1 MFATSYIEIDRK
13 AYAGNLQFIRNLL
26 SRDVRLCAVVKGNA
40 YGHGIEALVPMAEH
54 SGVDYFGVFS
64 ADEALRVKNICSP
77 DTAIMIM
84 GMVEGEELEWA
95 IREGLEFFIF
105 DKERLESAVLA
116 SQKLGI
122 KAKIHIEVE
131 SGMNRTGFS
140 NKEMPSLMAALTKY
154 GDHFDLYGLCT
165 HFAGAENLS
174 NKPRIEAQLRAFE
187 QWKRDFTEANFSFRY
202 IHAACSAATLRYPQS
217 HFDLVRVGILQYG
230 LWPNVESEVWYRSL
244 NPEQILLPRRLLSWK
259 SSLMHIKHVDEG
271 EYIGY
276 GTSYYTVVP
285 TRIGVV
291 PVGYSHGFSRGLSNL
306 GRVLVRGQR
315 VSVIGLVNMNALMV
329 NLNDVPDAEK
339 GDEVVL
345 IGKQGDFDL
354 SIGSF
359 SDLSQQLNYE
369 SITRLDPAIPRIIK
383 N

>member
-13 AYAGNLQFIRNLL
+13 AYQGNLQFIRSLL
-26 SRDVRLCAVVKGNA
+26 ASPVRLCAVVKGNA
-40 YGHGIEALVPMAEH
+40 YGHGIEAMVPMAEH
-54 SGVDYFGVFS
+54 TGVDYFGVFS

-84 GMVEGEELEWA
+84 GMVEGEELTWA
-95 IREGLEFFIF
+95 IDQDIEVFVF
-105 DKERLESAVLA
+105 DMERLQAVILA
-116 SQKLGI
+116 AKALHK

-140 NKEMPSLMAALTKY
+140 AKHKTALMEVLQQHK
-154 GDHFDLYGLCT
+154 DELDLYGLCT

-174 NKPRIEAQLRAFE
+174 NKPRIEAQITAFE
-187 QWKRDFTEANFSFRY
+187 QWKDDFSQAGFSFRY

-217 HFDLVRVGILQYG
+217 HFDMVRVGILQYG

-244 NPEQILLPRRLLSWK
+244 HPEKTLLPKRLLSWK
-259 SSLMHIKHVDEG
+259 SALMHIKEVDEG

-285 TRIGVV
+285 TRVGVI

-315 VSVIGLVNMNALMV
+315 VSVIGLVNMNALMI

-359 SDLSQQLNYE
+359 SDLSMQLNYE